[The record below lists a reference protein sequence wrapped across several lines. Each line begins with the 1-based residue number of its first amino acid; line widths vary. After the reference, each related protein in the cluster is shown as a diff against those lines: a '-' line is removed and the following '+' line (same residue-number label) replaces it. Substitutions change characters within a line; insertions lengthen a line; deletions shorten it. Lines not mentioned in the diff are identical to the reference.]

1 MRFQDVLKNLFHFT
15 GKAYIKTCML
25 VLPNW
30 PPCLCIVFRQKCAET
45 CLEGAKLCAFHFHF
59 SFGSTLDPDRTFL
72 QFFVHTSGLAQT
84 QIIERK
90 KKKSQTQLAI
100 KISLVIWQARNI
112 FYNNFVTF
120 HNYLLRRW
128 ADTDVL
134 KCLRIFAQPKNSI
147 CLKQKFSITK

>member
-1 MRFQDVLKNLFHFT
+1 MRFQDV
-15 GKAYIKTCML
+15 KTCFILRARPTSKL
-25 VLPNW
+25 VCCYYLTGHLVCVQSFDKNA
-30 PPCLCIVFRQKCAET
+30 QKLAWKEQNFVHSPFT
-45 CLEGAKLCAFHFHF
+45 LVSEAHSIQTEHF
-59 SFGSTLDPDRTFL
+59 SNFL
-72 QFFVHTSGLAQT
+72 CTSGLAQT
-84 QIIERK
+84 QIIERE

-147 CLKQKFSITK
+147 CLKQEFSITK